1 MRINVTRSSMPAM
14 EEYIEH
20 LRTLWDN
27 RWLTNN
33 GEKVKKLQSGLESY
47 LSCAHAEL
55 FSNGH
60 LALEALLR
68 AMDLKGQVITT
79 PFTFASTT
87 HALVRCGLTPVF
99 ADVRPEDCTLDPAKV
114 ENLITKDTCAILP
127 VHVYGRLCDTAAFD
141 RISEKYGIP
150 VIYDAAHA
158 FGVWRDGVSA
168 AAMGYAS
175 MFSFHATKVFHTIE
189 GGCITTGDGEL
200 CRRLGMERNF
210 GIAGEES
217 VPEVGGNAKMNEFQA
232 AMGLCNLRRI
242 DEEIARRGE
251 ICALY
256 EALLA
261 GKVQFL
267 APQPGVRSNHAYL
280 PVFFRDKAQ
289 RDQVFESLKQR
300 EIYARKYFYPLIT
313 DFECYQGRPGFDS
326 AATPVA
332 KQLADRVLTLP
343 LYPELTDDQV
353 RLVAAAVSEAL
364 A

>member
-14 EEYIEH
+14 EEYIQQLH
-20 LRTLWDN
+20 DLWES
-27 RWLTNN
+27 RWLTNK
-33 GEKVKKLQSGLESY
+33 GEKVLSLQSELEKY
-47 LSCAHAEL
+47 LACGHAEL

-99 ADVRPEDCTLDPAKV
+99 ADVRPEDCTLDPEKV
-114 ENLITKDTCAILP
+114 EALITGDTCAILP
-127 VHVYGRLCDTAAFD
+127 VHVYGRLCDAAAFD

-158 FGVWRDGVSA
+158 FGARRDGVSA

-189 GGCITTGDGEL
+189 GGCITTGDAEL

-242 DEEIARRGE
+242 DQEIARRGG

-256 EALLA
+256 EELLA

-267 APQPGVRSNHAYL
+267 APQPGVTANHAYM

-289 RDQVFESLKQR
+289 RDHVCESLKRQ

-313 DFECYQGRPGFDS
+313 DFECYRGKPGFDAS
-326 AATPVA
+326 ATPIA
-332 KQLADRVLTLP
+332 AAMADRVLTLP

-353 RLVAAAVSEAL
+353 RRVCAAVSEAL